1 MGKKLLLIFTK
12 NPQLGMVKTRLAKTI
27 GNEKALLIFHKLIN
41 KTAVVVDGVDAHKS
55 LYYSDFIDDQD
66 IWEGRV
72 RNKKIQEGNS
82 LGERMANAFKIGFNC
97 GYNRIVV
104 IGTDLWNID
113 AQIINKAF
121 FTLRNVDGVIGP
133 ATDGGYYLL
142 GLSRWIPSVFH
153 GKGWGTS
160 TVFKDTVADFKNNT
174 LAYLETKND
183 IDYFE
188 DLETIPELLKFLDQ

>member
-1 MGKKLLLIFTK
+1 MEKKLLLIFTK

-82 LGERMANAFKIGFNC
+82 LGERMANAFKIGL
-97 GYNRIVV
+97 IAV
-104 IGTDLWNID
+104 II
-113 AQIINKAF
+113 
-121 FTLRNVDGVIGP
+121 
-133 ATDGGYYLL
+133 
-142 GLSRWIPSVFH
+142 
-153 GKGWGTS
+153 
-160 TVFKDTVADFKNNT
+160 
-174 LAYLETKND
+174 E
-183 IDYFE
+183 
-188 DLETIPELLKFLDQ
+188 